1 MEAAGS
7 WNEKGSTVLRRHP
20 LAAGFAIALS
30 ATLAACS
37 SPTETERGSA
47 ETPSQAPDPAPEV
60 SVSAV
65 EDPDADDA
73 AADEGSDDATDAAAG
88 GDAASASGTDLE
100 ISPTGHFALTVTGGE
115 FAEVTVTDADH
126 PEVTVAGTFDDGSDA
141 DSGDGNGDGTDG
153 DSDAGDAE
161 TGDPDAEE
169 TESDE
174 APATSGADAEAQAG
188 GSTADSTEDAGDAAE
203 GDATDGDAA
212 DDATDEA
219 DDDDAS
225 DEGDDSSGSAEPQ
238 GTRWVSDYGLAGSAT
253 YEWTAKTIA
262 PDGGEHEASGT
273 ITTTEPQGRSA
284 RVFTVIGDDQ
294 EVGVA
299 APIIVNIGA
308 TVPESHR
315 DEIEHRLSVEVTDED
330 GKEIDVEG
338 SWGWLYDTDGIS
350 RVHYR
355 PKEFWP
361 EHSKV
366 KVQMAL
372 EDVPFSDTR
381 FGEKDVSLDF
391 SIGREQTTTA
401 DAKTHRMVVTRGD
414 ETVMDF
420 PASLGAPRSPSYN
433 GTHIVMSK
441 AANYTMTSERWGY
454 STPVRWAVRI
464 HNNGEFI
471 HGAPWS
477 AGSQGSANVSH
488 GCINLTN
495 ERAKEY
501 YDTAIYGD
509 PVIVQGSSVSLSTD
523 ASDVSDWVYDWED
536 WKELS
541 ALD

>member
-1 MEAAGS
+1 M
-7 WNEKGSTVLRRHP
+7 LRRP
-20 LAAGFAIALS
+20 LVAGLSASLAIAL
-30 ATLAACS
+30 AACTAT
-37 SPTETERGSA
+37 PDAERRSA
-47 ETPSQAPDPAPEV
+47 AAPSADPHPAPEV
-60 SVSAV
+60 TVSVV
-65 EDPDADDA
+65 DDDDA
-73 AADEGSDDATDAAAG
+73 SPTPTSATG
-88 GDAASASGTDLE
+88 ASGTPEADSTTGAADAGGKSIELDP
-100 ISPTGHFALTVTGGE
+100 SGHFALTVSGGE
-115 FAEVTVTDADH
+115 FTEVTVTDADH
-126 PEVTVAGTFDDGSDA
+126 PEVSVDGTFDSGAQGSDPSAPATASATETESANAGGSASDA
-141 DSGDGNGDGTDG
+141 DATPSEDGTPSGASTDRNNST
-153 DSDAGDAE
+153 DSGGDA
-161 TGDPDAEE
+161 D
-169 TESDE
+169 
-174 APATSGADAEAQAG
+174 
-188 GSTADSTEDAGDAAE
+188 
-203 GDATDGDAA
+203 
-212 DDATDEA
+212 
-219 DDDDAS
+219 
-225 DEGDDSSGSAEPQ
+225 PQ
-238 GTRWVSDYGLAGSAT
+238 GTRWVSSYGLAGNAE
-253 YEWTAKTIA
+253 YEWKATTVA
-262 PDGGEHEASGT
+262 PDGATHEASGT

-284 RVFTVIGDDQ
+284 RIFTVIGDDQ

-308 TVPESHR
+308 TVPESYR
-315 DEIEHRLSVEVTDED
+315 DDIEHRLSVRVTDED
-330 GKEIDVEG
+330 GKEREVEG

-366 KVQMAL
+366 KVTMAL
-372 EDVPFSDTR
+372 EDVPFSQTR

-401 DAKTHRMVVTRGD
+401 DAKTHRMIVTRGD
-414 ETVMDF
+414 ETIMDY
-420 PASLGAPRSPSYN
+420 PASLGAARSPSFN

-501 YDTAIYGD
+501 YDSAIYGD
-509 PVIVQGSSVSLSTD
+509 PVIVKGSSVSLSKES
-523 ASDVSDWVYDWED
+523 SDVSDWVYDWDE
-536 WKELS
+536 WQELS

>member
-1 MEAAGS
+1 M
-7 WNEKGSTVLRRHP
+7 LRRRP
-20 LAAGFAIALS
+20 FVAGLSVSLAIAL
-30 ATLAACS
+30 AACTAT
-37 SPTETERGSA
+37 PDAERGSA
-47 ETPSQAPDPAPEV
+47 AAPSAEPHPAPEV
-60 SVSAV
+60 TVSVVDDGDASAT
-65 EDPDADDA
+65 PA
-73 AADEGSDDATDAAAG
+73 SAAG
-88 GDAASASGTDLE
+88 ASGTPEADSTTGAADADGASIELDP
-100 ISPTGHFALTVTGGE
+100 SGHFALTVSGGE
-115 FAEVTVTDADH
+115 FTEVTVTDADH
-126 PEVTVAGTFDDGSDA
+126 PEVSVDGTFD
-141 DSGDGNGDGTDG
+141 SGTQGTDP
-153 DSDAGDAE
+153 SEPATASA
-161 TGDPDAEE
+161 TE
-169 TESDE
+169 TES
-174 APATSGADAEAQAG
+174 ANVGGGAAGADATPSEGGAPSGDSTTNG
-188 GSTADSTEDAGDAAE
+188 GSTPNEGGTPSGDDAE
-203 GDATDGDAA
+203 G
-212 DDATDEA
+212 
-219 DDDDAS
+219 
-225 DEGDDSSGSAEPQ
+225 Q
-238 GTRWVSDYGLAGSAT
+238 GTRWVSSYGLAGNAD
-253 YEWTAKTIA
+253 YEWTATTVT
-262 PDGGEHEASGT
+262 PDGATHEASGT

-284 RVFTVIGDDQ
+284 RIFTVIGDDQ

-308 TVPESHR
+308 TVPESYR
-315 DEIEHRLSVEVTDED
+315 DDIEHRLSVEVTDED
-330 GKEIDVEG
+330 GKEREVEG

-366 KVQMAL
+366 KVTMAL
-372 EDVPFSDTR
+372 EDVPFSQTR

-401 DAKTHRMVVTRGD
+401 DAKTHRMIVTRGD
-414 ETVMDF
+414 ETIMDY
-420 PASLGAPRSPSYN
+420 PASLGAARSPSFN

-501 YDTAIYGD
+501 YDSAIYGD
-509 PVIVQGSSVSLSTD
+509 PVIVKGSSVSLSKES
-523 ASDVSDWVYDWED
+523 SDVSDWVYDWDE
-536 WKELS
+536 WQELS